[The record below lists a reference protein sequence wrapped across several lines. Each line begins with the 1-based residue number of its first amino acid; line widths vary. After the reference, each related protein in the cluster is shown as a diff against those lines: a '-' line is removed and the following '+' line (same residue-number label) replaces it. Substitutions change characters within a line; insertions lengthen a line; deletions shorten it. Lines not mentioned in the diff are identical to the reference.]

1 MGTPERSDHIS
12 TKSVLFK
19 VGLKVPTP
27 KHEVVAA
34 EGTAKGGRIGEDLFH
49 QQGGGIQSREQKTV
63 RTQRHYIKQ
72 AAQVGN
78 RVKNSSVTMP
88 GQIPDLS

>member
-1 MGTPERSDHIS
+1 MGTLERSDHIS

-49 QQGGGIQSREQKTV
+49 QQGGGIQGRDQKTV

-72 AAQVGN
+72 AAQVYIDSTYSLP
-78 RVKNSSVTMP
+78 KLYLDST
-88 GQIPDLS
+88 

>member
-34 EGTAKGGRIGEDLFH
+34 EGTAKGGRIGEDLFSPA
-49 QQGGGIQSREQKTV
+49 GRRNSG
-63 RTQRHYIKQ
+63 QRAEDGENAETLY
-72 AAQVGN
+72 
-78 RVKNSSVTMP
+78 
-88 GQIPDLS
+88 

>member
-34 EGTAKGGRIGEDLFH
+34 RRNSKGRKNRYAHIVLGLVVESGSNFTF
-49 QQGGGIQSREQKTV
+49 IQWR
-63 RTQRHYIKQ
+63 
-72 AAQVGN
+72 
-78 RVKNSSVTMP
+78 
-88 GQIPDLS
+88 

>member
-34 EGTAKGGRIGEDLFH
+34 EGTAITTYTLSVDLLTTTNAWSIVSQARQTYTTFLSGGF
-49 QQGGGIQSREQKTV
+49 S
-63 RTQRHYIKQ
+63 
-72 AAQVGN
+72 
-78 RVKNSSVTMP
+78 KNTSSADVDSNVIIHM
-88 GQIPDLS
+88 D